1 MNKFVVDLQD
11 KRLLGSLRRSSG
23 DRPHPQRISKIPCW
37 EKGALGKQHLVWPSG
52 TGETCLQLHRVDQR
66 VGLVRLMG
74 ELDHTVV
81 MEMFGVLNVFLVEL
95 NDFRNKQ
102 EKGSYHV
109 AQADLGL
116 LILQPLIPRG
126 WGHSWDPQMW
136 MNCCFFP
143 SFLKFVVQIGVFQQ
157 I

>member
-1 MNKFVVDLQD
+1 M
-11 KRLLGSLRRSSG
+11 
-23 DRPHPQRISKIPCW
+23 
-37 EKGALGKQHLVWPSG
+37 
-52 TGETCLQLHRVDQR
+52 
-66 VGLVRLMG
+66 GLVRLMG

-126 WGHSWDPQMW
+126 
-136 MNCCFFP
+136 
-143 SFLKFVVQIGVFQQ
+143 
-157 I
+157 